1 MLKIK
6 MNIAEALSEAIK
18 KYCSVDAAAN
28 DIYELLEY
36 PPDKEMGDIALP
48 CFKLSKTLRKAPP
61 VIAQSLSDSLSE
73 TFPDGVGKITS
84 SGGYLNFTVS
94 DSYLS
99 DSLLCQILDADK
111 QYGSSDVGKGR
122 TVVLDY
128 SSPNVA
134 KPFHIGH
141 LGTTVIGHSL
151 KKLHEFAG
159 YKCIGINHLGD
170 WGTQFGKLITAYRMW
185 GSYESIEKGGI
196 DELVSLYVKFHN
208 EAEIHPELNDSARA
222 EFTKLE
228 NGDEENLKLRQWF
241 VDISLKEYKKTYR
254 QLDIEFDSYKGESF
268 YTDKMPEQVEIL
280 REKHLLKIDDGAS
293 IVDLEEYGMPPCLI
307 LKRDG
312 STLYPARDI
321 AAAVYRKRTYDFDKC
336 IYVTSSGQSLHF
348 SQLFKVI
355 ELMGYD
361 WYDKLVHVPYG
372 TVSVNGE
379 KLATRTGNVILLKD
393 LFEMAIE
400 KVSVL
405 IEQKNQQLENKE
417 EVAEAVGVG
426 AVVYYYLLNSR
437 IKDIS
442 FKLEDALS
450 FEGNTGPYAQYTYA
464 RACSILSKTDAI
476 PSSGE
481 CFGFSV
487 SSPERELLLVLSF
500 FPERIKYA
508 LAEYEPSIIT
518 RYIYELCSAFNKFYH
533 DCPIVGAET
542 SEQKAFRL
550 RIVAAVK
557 NVLGNALSL
566 ICMRTPEKI

>member
-18 KYCSVDAAAN
+18 KYFSVDASAN

-61 VIAQSLSDSLSE
+61 VIAQSLSDLLSE

-196 DELVSLYVKFHN
+196 DELVSLYVKFHD
-208 EAEIHPELNDSARA
+208 EAEIHPELNDNARI

-228 NGDEENLKLRQWF
+228 NGDKENLKLWHWF

-268 YTDKMPEQVEIL
+268 YTDKMPEQVERL
-280 REKHLLKIDDGAS
+280 REKNLLKIDDGAS

-307 LKRDG
+307 LKRG
-312 STLYPARDI
+312 RLY
-321 AAAVYRKRTYDFDKC
+321 
-336 IYVTSSGQSLHF
+336 
-348 SQLFKVI
+348 
-355 ELMGYD
+355 
-361 WYDKLVHVPYG
+361 
-372 TVSVNGE
+372 
-379 KLATRTGNVILLKD
+379 
-393 LFEMAIE
+393 
-400 KVSVL
+400 
-405 IEQKNQQLENKE
+405 
-417 EVAEAVGVG
+417 
-426 AVVYYYLLNSR
+426 
-437 IKDIS
+437 
-442 FKLEDALS
+442 ALS
-450 FEGNTGPYAQYTYA
+450 
-464 RACSILSKTDAI
+464 DA
-476 PSSGE
+476 
-481 CFGFSV
+481 
-487 SSPERELLLVLSF
+487 
-500 FPERIKYA
+500 
-508 LAEYEPSIIT
+508 
-518 RYIYELCSAFNKFYH
+518 
-533 DCPIVGAET
+533 
-542 SEQKAFRL
+542 
-550 RIVAAVK
+550 
-557 NVLGNALSL
+557 
-566 ICMRTPEKI
+566 